1 MHKHLTV
8 KELPDSERP
17 YEKCLHYGPQRLSDA
32 ELLAVIFR
40 TGTQGA
46 TSIELARQI
55 LAEGNRNLLNL
66 YSYDCKRLMEI
77 PGIGMV
83 KAVQLKCIAEISRRI
98 AQAVRIQRVVF
109 DQPASIADYY
119 MERLRH
125 EEKEQVIVCMFDS
138 KCHLLG
144 DSVLSIGTSN
154 ASLISPRDV
163 FIQALRA
170 QAISI
175 ILLHNHPSGNPMP
188 SREDAR
194 ITERVAACGRLL
206 QIRLA
211 DHIIIGDNNYYSF
224 REKGLL
230 EP

>member
-1 MHKHLTV
+1 MQKHLTV
-8 KELPDSERP
+8 KEYPDSEKP
-17 YEKCLHYGPQRLSDA
+17 YEKCQHYGPQCLSDA

-40 TGTQGA
+40 TGTRGK

-55 LAEGNRNLLNL
+55 LADENRSLLNL
-66 YSYDCKRLMEI
+66 YTYDYKRMMQI
-77 PGIGMV
+77 PGIGKV

-98 AQAVRIQRVVF
+98 AGTVRLRGMTLSDPSSV
-109 DQPASIADYY
+109 ADYY

-125 EEKEQVIVCMFDS
+125 EEKEQAVVCMFDS
-138 KCHLLG
+138 KCHFLG
-144 DSVLSIGTSN
+144 DSILSIGTAN
-154 ASLISPRDV
+154 ASLISPRDI

-175 ILLHNHPSGNPMP
+175 ILLHNHPSGNPKP
-188 SREDAR
+188 SREDEHITRR
-194 ITERVAACGRLL
+194 IAECGRLL
-206 QIRLA
+206 QIQLA